1 MSKWIQKEVDKQ
13 LEKIEDNKEENHKK
27 IVEKYFESPTQ
38 NKTIKN
44 VENLGSGNC
53 CFFDNG
59 FLGKCYTK

>member
-38 NKTIKN
+38 NKTIKMWKISSFCFWQTCAQR
-44 VENLGSGNC
+44 NLRS
-53 CFFDNG
+53 
-59 FLGKCYTK
+59 